1 MMESI
6 WDGEGLF
13 LSLALSLRM
22 NSLLTG
28 HLSEAEVWPGP
39 WVEQVGVQLGSLEVW
54 AVERQVGQTL
64 ILEQIGSFWRWLCFL
79 QVRQYLGVI
88 WMCWDLLDLRRMV
101 WWILVSLLR
110 KAWAEVLELKVT
122 RIA

>member
-13 LSLALSLRM
+13 LSLALSLRI

-39 WVEQVGVQLGSLEVW
+39 WVEQGGGTVG
-54 AVERQVGQTL
+54 
-64 ILEQIGSFWRWLCFL
+64 FF
-79 QVRQYLGVI
+79 
-88 WMCWDLLDLRRMV
+88 
-101 WWILVSLLR
+101 
-110 KAWAEVLELKVT
+110 
-122 RIA
+122 

>member
-1 MMESI
+1 M
-6 WDGEGLF
+6 F
-13 LSLALSLRM
+13 LILALSLRM
-22 NSLLTG
+22 YSWLTG

-54 AVERQVGQTL
+54 AVERQVGQTG
-64 ILEQIGSFWRWLCFL
+64 ILEQIGSFLRWLCFL

-88 WMCWDLLDLRRMV
+88 WMCRDLFDLRRMV
-101 WWILVSLLR
+101 WWILVSQLR
-110 KAWAEVLELKVT
+110 KAWAEVLESKVT

>member
-39 WVEQVGVQLGSLEVW
+39 WVEQVGVQLGSFEVW
-54 AVERQVGQTL
+54 AVERQVGQTG

-88 WMCWDLLDLRRMV
+88 WMCWDLFDLRRMV
-101 WWILVSLLR
+101 
-110 KAWAEVLELKVT
+110 
-122 RIA
+122 